1 MSTTALL
8 VITLLFLAVIAGMAG
23 ILFWKGWTLGRRE
36 ARIGER
42 LLKQAGLIETLRTG
56 GEDEFRT
63 AVETLRSGVPRDLRE
78 AVLDASRDAAGDP
91 VPVRLARSYDS
102 LGITDRYIDELRNS
116 PSWERRAMAA
126 ERLGKIG
133 SARAVFPLLLT
144 LRDVKD
150 EDADVRGAALR
161 ALGRIRDPAAIPE
174 LIEALGT
181 PEASLP
187 QRIAEILVRFD
198 AAAVGPLCRE
208 LRNRESEVR
217 RMWAAE
223 ILGWLGNAEAGIPLI
238 DALGDVNPEVRAKSA
253 GALGKLSESRAIDR
267 LLEML
272 LSDPIPFVR
281 TRVAQAL
288 GAIGNPRVIDHL
300 VQVLKDPEWW
310 VRIRAIEALEQI
322 GRESAGTLLAALED
336 EDGEVR
342 RRAATALERMGYVR
356 DSVETLEREGFRAD
370 LFRILLLIGRAGV
383 TEGILGRITNARPPA
398 NKLLV
403 RLAGEVGNPAAVPVL
418 LEALQASD
426 DASFRSRLV
435 EALGKLGDASAVPA
449 ILRCLK
455 DSDSWVRRA
464 SVEALSAIGP
474 REHTEELLDL
484 LRDPA
489 PETRVA
495 VCRVAT
501 SLDPVV
507 VGADVERLLADPAPE
522 VRAEALRVV
531 SILSLQGSEERVASL
546 VEDPFPDVRVAA
558 ARALASVGSAGSVML
573 LLRAGKR
580 ADDRFR
586 EAVAAGL
593 CHCHEGRFEELP
605 AMAGKEA
612 TRDQTAILL
621 EVAGRHR
628 GEGRLEFV
636 ERHLSSTDPF
646 LRKTAV
652 QALAGFRYEDVR
664 TAVTRAL
671 SDPDETV
678 RDAAVQVA
686 GFDGGVESVRE
697 VARNARDPHETVRF
711 HVALALGLS
720 ERPEVRETLRVLAGD
735 PSARVRA
742 ASVIA
747 LSLVADPAVREDF
760 VRHAADAEMCAVARK
775 TFLPGSSDP
784 LVSRVAE
791 KARSGG
797 ALESRL
803 FLGGSLFAV
812 EKEMCQRARESLMEA
827 ERLQALSIC
836 EVVATGQSYTT
847 ALSIL
852 RNDPSAEVRV
862 RAIDLLLKARSDAE
876 AGRVMAT
883 MLVDPHPKV
892 RNKAARTLGRMNYP
906 DAVEA
911 LLRALDT
918 TDREFREELTTALSA
933 HLLRDPEHGE
943 KILGGIPPGK
953 TRKLGIIWL
962 LGKTR
967 RKGMMRELFRYLD
980 DEDGDVRAAAV
991 GALAKYRVGLIAN
1004 HLRKS
1009 LTDPNPRV
1017 RAAAV
1022 NALSR
1027 VQTVENES
1035 EIAEMLADPD
1045 VYVRQRAAL
1054 ALLRMGSETAA
1065 ARIRESAEEPT
1076 ELQPIWM
1083 AGGVLLGIISPPEA
1097 AVNPDTARFLGELFP
1112 ESEAAAIV
1120 GESADPGQRKRAFR
1134 ALQVLS
1140 TERARRAALSLSSDP
1155 DPALREEARDW
1166 LERRAH

>member
-383 TEGILGRITNARPPA
+383 TEGILGRITTARPPA

-435 EALGKLGDASAVPA
+435 EALGKLGDTSAVPA

-760 VRHAADAEMCAVARK
+760 VRHAADAELCAVARK

>member
-1 MSTTALL
+1 MRVAALPG
-8 VITLLFLAVIAGMAG
+8 ITLLFLAVIAGMAG
-23 ILFWKGWTLGRRE
+23 ILFWKGWTRGRRE
-36 ARIGER
+36 ARIAER
-42 LLKQAGLIETLRTG
+42 LRNQAGLIEALRTG

-78 AVLDASRDAAGDP
+78 AVLGAARDGAGDP
-91 VPVRLARSYDS
+91 VPERLVRLFDD
-102 LGITDRYIDELRNS
+102 LGITDRHIDALRNS

-144 LRDVKD
+144 VRDVKD

-161 ALGRIRDPAAIPE
+161 ALGRIRDPGAIPE

-187 QRIAEILVRFD
+187 QRIAEILVRFGD
-198 AAAVGPLCRE
+198 AAVNPLCLE

-223 ILGWLGNAEAGIPLI
+223 ILGWLGNAVAAIPLI
-238 DALGDVNPEVRAKSA
+238 DVLGDVNPEVRAKSA
-253 GALGKLSESRAIDR
+253 GALGKLRESRAIDR

-342 RRAATALERMGYVR
+342 RRAGTALERMGYVR
-356 DSVETLEREGFRAD
+356 DSVETLEREGFRPD
-370 LFRILLLIGRAGV
+370 LFRILLLIGKAGV
-383 TEGILGRITNARPPA
+383 TEGILGRIPIARPPA
-398 NKLLV
+398 NNLLV
-403 RLAGEVGNPAAVPVL
+403 RLAGEIGDPAAVPVL
-418 LEALQASD
+418 LEALQASV
-426 DASFRSRLV
+426 DASFRSRVV
-435 EALGKLGDASAVPA
+435 EALGKLRAAAAVPG

-464 SVEALSAIGP
+464 SVEALSTIGP
-474 REHTEELLDL
+474 REHEEELLDL
-484 LRDPA
+484 FRDPA

-495 VCRVAT
+495 VCRVAE
-501 SLDPVV
+501 SLNPVV
-507 VGADVERLLADPAPE
+507 VGSYVERLLADPAPE
-522 VRAEALRVV
+522 VRAEALRAV
-531 SILSLQGSEERVASL
+531 SILSLRGSEERVASL
-546 VEDPFPDVRVAA
+546 VEDPFPDVRVEA
-558 ARALASVGSAGSVML
+558 ARALAGVGSARSVKPL
-573 LLRAGKR
+573 LNAGKR

-586 EAVAAGL
+586 EAIVAGL
-593 CHCHEGRFEELP
+593 CHCHEGRFEELSD
-605 AMAGKEA
+605 MAGGEA
-612 TRDQTAILL
+612 TRDQTAILV
-621 EVAGRHR
+621 ESAGRLQ

-636 ERHLSSTDPF
+636 ERHLSSADPF

-652 QALAGFRYEDVR
+652 YALRGFPYEDVR
-664 TAVTRAL
+664 NAVARAF

-686 GFDGGVESVRE
+686 GFDGGVASARE
-697 VARNARDPHETVRF
+697 IARNARDPHETVRF

-720 ERPEVRETLRVLAGD
+720 ESPEFRETLRVLAAD
-735 PSARVRA
+735 SSARVRA

-747 LSLVADPAVREDF
+747 LSLAGDPGVREDL
-760 VRHAADAEMCAVARK
+760 VRYASDAELRAVARE
-775 TFLPGSSDP
+775 TFFASSPDP
-784 LVSRVAE
+784 LVSRIAE
-791 KARSGG
+791 KARSGR

-812 EKEMCQRARESLMEA
+812 EKEMCQRARESLVEE

-852 RNDPSAEVRV
+852 RNDPSAEVRA
-862 RAIDLLLKARSDAE
+862 RALDLLLKARADDE
-876 AGRVMAT
+876 ACRVVAT
-883 MLVDPHPKV
+883 MLADPHPKV
-892 RNKAARTLGRMNYP
+892 RNKAARTLGRMNFP
-906 DAVEA
+906 NAVEA

-918 TDREFREELTTALSA
+918 TDRAFREELTTALSV
-933 HLLRDPEHGE
+933 HLLRDPKRGE
-943 KILGGIPPGK
+943 EILGEIPPGK
-953 TRKLGIIWL
+953 TRKLGVIWL

-967 RKGMMRELFRYLD
+967 REGMMRELLRYLE

-991 GALAKYRVGLIAN
+991 GALAKYRVGLIAK
-1004 HLRKS
+1004 HIRKS
-1009 LTDPNPRV
+1009 LPDPNPRV

-1022 NALSR
+1022 NALST
-1027 VQTVENES
+1027 VQTAENE
-1035 EIAEMLADPD
+1035 AEMAGLLFDPD
-1045 VYVRQRAAL
+1045 QYVRQRAAV
-1054 ALLRMGSETAA
+1054 ALLRMGSETAT
-1065 ARIRESAEEPT
+1065 ARIRKTAEEPP
-1076 ELQPIWM
+1076 ELQPVWL
-1083 AGGVLLGIISPPEA
+1083 AGGVLLGEISPSEA
-1097 AVNPDTARFLGELFP
+1097 AANPDTARFVEELFP
-1112 ESEAAAIV
+1112 ELEAAAIV
-1120 GESADPGQRKRAFR
+1120 GESADPAHRKRAFR

-1140 TERARRAALSLSSDP
+1140 AERSRRAAESLSADP

-1166 LERRAH
+1166 LQGRTR